1 VGSKVDDWRH
11 NLGNMA
17 AYAAVDALDEME
29 RKEQA
34 KEQEKEQEVLVRV
47 LSDIRLLNVDRLTKV
62 FTRVLD
68 LREDLALREDR
79 KKTTAQ
85 WDEEAVQSTTE
96 PSTEQSIPQSIAW
109 DGGDRA
115 REWLGS
121 IAKSLLATSATLYTA
136 DGGLQGVKTAA
147 SRMRGEMPGYLGGSK
162 DTEIAL
168 AKAKEAVDMIN
179 VEEAVNAQQQ
189 AQAILDKP
197 LEDDDRYEEASAH
210 AFECVNKLRG
220 LIRDAVSAIEKAQLE
235 SQVEEAESC
244 RLTLCEWQELKTRYD
259 SLPAAPSSH

>member
-1 VGSKVDDWRH
+1 
-11 NLGNMA
+11 
-17 AYAAVDALDEME
+17 
-29 RKEQA
+29 
-34 KEQEKEQEVLVRV
+34 
-47 LSDIRLLNVDRLTKV
+47 
-62 FTRVLD
+62 
-68 LREDLALREDR
+68 
-79 KKTTAQ
+79 
-85 WDEEAVQSTTE
+85 
-96 PSTEQSIPQSIAW
+96 
-109 DGGDRA
+109 
-115 REWLGS
+115 
-121 IAKSLLATSATLYTA
+121 
-136 DGGLQGVKTAA
+136 
-147 SRMRGEMPGYLGGSK
+147 MRGEMPGYLGGSK

-259 SLPAAPSSH
+259 SLPAAPCALINAALPRKRTQHAPQ